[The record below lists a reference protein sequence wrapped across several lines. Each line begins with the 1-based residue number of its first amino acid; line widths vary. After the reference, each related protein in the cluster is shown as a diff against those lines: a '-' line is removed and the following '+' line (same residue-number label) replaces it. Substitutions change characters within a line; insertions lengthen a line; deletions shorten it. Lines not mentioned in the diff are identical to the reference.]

1 MFGLGPDYYIGPAVM
16 MSFKK
21 VWWTIAA
28 YGRVTNTSHELTP
41 GEVYGKVWF
50 RTMIG
55 YDL

>member
-1 MFGLGPDYYIGPAVM
+1 MWGATLGFGKLNT
-16 MSFKK
+16 SFKK

-28 YGRVTNTSHELTP
+28 YGRVTNTSHEPTP
-41 GEVYGKVWF
+41 REVYGKVWF